1 VKFWDRWKYRLQ
13 AYYVRLIN
21 RTRQIRLPFFPELTL
36 YDIIHFYT
44 IGIVRGFLTMRAS
57 AIAYNFFMALFP
69 FLLFVLSA
77 IAFVPID
84 GFQENVIQFFHDIL
98 PPKTHELFDGIIYDI
113 ATHRRKSLLSA
124 GILLSI
130 LFMANGV
137 NAILTGFESSVNKIL
152 DYRKYYKKYAYAL
165 LISVIL
171 ILILFVTLAGIIYFE
186 IYIIFNLKKHGVIQD
201 ISPWIYWS
209 KRVFYFIMILLS
221 VSVIYKFGTEE
232 GKKLPFISPGS
243 IFSSVFFL
251 IGFYLYGLYI
261 LNFNRYNQL
270 YGSIG
275 ALLILQFM
283 IYVYAII
290 LLLGHELNMTIVKL
304 KTAKSRTNRIS

>member
-165 LISVIL
+165 LISIIL